1 MRRACVAPAVVR
13 TSVMGGVA
21 MAAKKKQAKKKAAKP
36 KAKKGA
42 KGSPGKA
49 KAAKSASPTKPNG
62 KEASKEKPKTDL
74 TPLKKKA
81 EEGKATFE
89 KARTEANALRVQAKD
104 IESKAKQAYAEA
116 VAPYRDAC
124 RKAGVECE
132 FAGGRASNVTPAV
145 RFLVERVKG
154 GVKVMIKDKPKT
166 EEVITDA
173 ALKESIGKA
182 AFAYTDKF
190 IGPREAIGAKGAGL
204 SNRLRAALKAK

>member
-1 MRRACVAPAVVR
+1 
-13 TSVMGGVA
+13 
-21 MAAKKKQAKKKAAKP
+21 MAAKKKQANKKAAEP

-62 KEASKEKPKTDL
+62 KEASTEKPKTDL

-89 KARTEANALRVQAKD
+89 KARTEANALRTQARD
-104 IESKAKQAYAEA
+104 VEAAAKKAYAEA

-132 FAGGRASNVTPAV
+132 FAGGRATNVTPAV
-145 RFLVERVKG
+145 RFLVEKVKD
-154 GVKVMIKDKPKT
+154 GVKVTIKDQPGT
-166 EEVITDA
+166 EEVIPDR
-173 ALKESIGKA
+173 ALKESVS
-182 AFAYTDKF
+182 
-190 IGPREAIGAKGAGL
+190 REAYAYVEKRLGPKHEIGNKGGSL
-204 SNRLRAALKAK
+204 GNRIRAVLKTG

>member
-1 MRRACVAPAVVR
+1 MPGKKKR
-13 TSVMGGVA
+13 
-21 MAAKKKQAKKKAAKP
+21 AKKAKP
-36 KAKKGA
+36 KAAKGG

-49 KAAKSASPTKPNG
+49 KAAKSASPAAPKEKAQANG
-62 KEASKEKPKTDL
+62 KEKPKEKPKTDL

-89 KARTEANALRVQAKD
+89 KARTEANALRAKAKD
-104 IESKAKQAYAEA
+104 IESKAKQAYAQA

-204 SNRLRAALKAK
+204 SNRLRTALKAK

>member
-1 MRRACVAPAVVR
+1 MP
-13 TSVMGGVA
+13 G
-21 MAAKKKQAKKKAAKP
+21 KKKQAKKKAAKP
-36 KAKKGA
+36 KAKNGA

-49 KAAKSASPTKPNG
+49 KAAKSASPAAPKEKAQANG
-62 KEASKEKPKTDL
+62 KEKPKEKPKTDL

-89 KARTEANALRVQAKD
+89 KARTEANALRAQAKD
-104 IESKAKQAYAEA
+104 IESKAKQAYAQA